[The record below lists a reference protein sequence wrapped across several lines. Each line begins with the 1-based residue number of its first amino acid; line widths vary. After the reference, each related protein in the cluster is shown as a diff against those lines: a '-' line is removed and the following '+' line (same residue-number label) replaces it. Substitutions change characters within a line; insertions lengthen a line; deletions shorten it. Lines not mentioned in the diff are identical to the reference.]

1 MKILFDETDTLE
13 DIRKG
18 KEFLDSLENK
28 ETNQKQLTTN
38 RPEVCNKCGKT
49 IVDED
54 GHTTKDI
61 IKYSKYKY
69 KKIICPKCQKE
80 EG

>member
-1 MKILFDETDTLE
+1 MKVEVRLTCFDEKELE
-13 DIRKG
+13 EVLAFVR
-18 KEFLDSLENK
+18 NK
-28 ETNQKQLTTN
+28 KSSDNTKQDKL
-38 RPEVCNKCGKT
+38 PSESVCSKCGKA

-54 GHTTKDI
+54 GHTAVDI

-69 KKIICPKCQKE
+69 KKILCPKCQKE